1 MEERLLGK
9 HIIAYSWVH
18 FSQVLSFL
26 QLIFLASTG
35 MYWFCW
41 FGCLQGSQRVD
52 GNDCANV
59 QKFGAAWLGLR
70 LAACGELMQRHLG
83 SMPGLGPEPE
93 EMYYNCATYYIAE
106 DLTASS
112 CRQPCINNP
121 DRSSLSSFAQDTGY
135 ELAVPLVM
143 FVHARSGTV
152 HRQPNQDL
160 LQ

>member
-1 MEERLLGK
+1 MEERLLGR

-26 QLIFLASTG
+26 ELIFLASTG
-35 MYWFCW
+35 MYWF
-41 FGCLQGSQRVD
+41 LQGSQRVD

-59 QKFGAAWLGLR
+59 QKFGAAWLGLASSCR
-70 LAACGELMQRHLG
+70 DISEFYAPKSPASMGLA
-83 SMPGLGPEPE
+83 GPEPE